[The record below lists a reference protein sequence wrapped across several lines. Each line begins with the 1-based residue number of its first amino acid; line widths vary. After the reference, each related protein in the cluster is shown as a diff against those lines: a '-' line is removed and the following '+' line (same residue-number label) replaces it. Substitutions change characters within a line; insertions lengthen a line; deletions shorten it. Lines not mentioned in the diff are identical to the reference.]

1 MYEVG
6 RYFEGRGVGEDVV
19 YIPTR
24 LAVLCVPSGDHPPT
38 SKWRQWKQQRR
49 EELVELDLPAVPLCD
64 SYIATMHSMTLSFNT
79 MYEGTSQ
86 PKENS

>member
-6 RYFEGRGVGEDVV
+6 RCFEGRGVGEDVV

-24 LAVLCVPSGDHPPT
+24 LALVVVCLPSGDHPPT

-49 EELVELDLPAVPLCD
+49 EELVELDLPAIAPCN
-64 SYIATMHSMTLSFNT
+64 SYVDTKHTNIHGYNDFEFQY
-79 MYEGTSQ
+79 YE
-86 PKENS
+86 